1 MAGHRRSVGEDM
13 TYAAMPAAT
22 HEIISRLESLAAALA
37 AAGWPARLEEPA
49 GRLPSLHV
57 RNPEPGAAALSE
69 HIYAQPRRDGSWA
82 YWWPWAQAI
91 SAADPAG
98 AAAVITRALRA
109 QRTGL
114 A

>member
-1 MAGHRRSVGEDM
+1 MAH
-13 TYAAMPAAT
+13 TAMPAT
-22 HEIISRLESLAAALA
+22 TPETLTRLETLAAALA
-37 AAGWPARLEEPA
+37 ALGWRSDLDEPP

-91 SAADPAG
+91 DAPDPAG
-98 AAAVITRALRA
+98 AAAVITRALRSTHT
-109 QRTGL
+109 R
-114 A
+114 